1 MTAPVERE
9 VKLDAEPTFVLPDL
23 DGVLEGVKPG
33 PVDVATLDATYHDT
47 ADLRLAR
54 SGITLR
60 YRVEG
65 EDKGLWTLKL
75 PEGNGVGPALS
86 RTELEV
92 PGEPGTI
99 PETLSDLVQVH
110 LRGAPKPLGLQPL
123 RGDAGGRSAAGLL
136 RLLPLRRRLLEAR
149 PGLRGPVPRWHLR
162 PLRREPG
169 SVLAGR
175 R

>member
-9 VKLDAEPTFVLPDL
+9 AKLDAGPTFVLPDL
-23 DGVLEGVKPG
+23 DGVIDGVKPG
-33 PVDVATLDATYHDT
+33 PVEVATLEATYYDT
-47 ADLRLAR
+47 PDVRLAR

-75 PEGNGVGPALS
+75 PEGNGAGPALS

-110 LRGAPKPLGLQPL
+110 LRGVALVPVARL
-123 RGDAGGRSAAGLL
+123 RTV
-136 RLLPLRRRLLEAR
+136 RRRLVLV
-149 PGLRGPVPRWHLR
+149 GGDG
-162 PLRREPG
+162 REGAEGDDDEVTALPG
-169 SVLAGR
+169 SQTTPTLPG
-175 R
+175 